1 LQTLYIEVL
10 KKMDMAQ
17 TKFGSCGFC
26 HFSMEII
33 GLVNNG
39 KSKMF
44 SVDDINVDHEIEYV
58 TIYNMEQ

>member
-33 GLVNNG
+33 GLVNSG

-44 SVDDINVDHEIEYV
+44 LGEDINVDHEIE
-58 TIYNMEQ
+58 

>member
-1 LQTLYIEVL
+1 LYIEVL

-17 TKFGSCGFC
+17 TKFGRWGFC

-33 GLVNNG
+33 GLVNSG

-44 SVDDINVDHEIEYV
+44 SAEDINVDHEFE
-58 TIYNMEQ
+58 

>member
-1 LQTLYIEVL
+1 
-10 KKMDMAQ
+10 MAQ
-17 TKFGSCGFC
+17 MKFGSCGFF

-33 GLVNNG
+33 GMVNNG

-44 SVDDINVDHEIEYV
+44 LADDINVDQEIEYV